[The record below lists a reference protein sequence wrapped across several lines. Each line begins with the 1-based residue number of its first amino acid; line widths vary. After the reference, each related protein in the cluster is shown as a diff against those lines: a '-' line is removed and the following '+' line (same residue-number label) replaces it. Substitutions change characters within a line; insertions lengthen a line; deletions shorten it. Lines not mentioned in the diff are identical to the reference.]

1 MSRLDNFL
9 ALGFDFF
16 LTKKGKESGILND
29 NLSKK
34 DYLKTALCVPLDISK
49 KFVRTQSQEF
59 SVLMDNMRTYSGR
72 VIASDKD
79 YERGYT
85 STCLCGRKRV
95 DSDLSDSSVPVVRG
109 KESQKVYYSGLM
121 KCGSVWRCP
130 VCSFKITQRRQLEVF
145 ELSNKWLNLHEKT
158 TGKKGRLSFITLTLR
173 HSKSDLLEVLLKRL
187 SEEFRKFQK
196 TSVYKRIEEENNIR
210 GFVKTLEIK
219 YSFENG
225 WHPHLHLLYFHTQE
239 ETHKFH
245 KEFVKAWCKRK
256 KISASL
262 NAQCAKDVYTEK
274 GIVDYVTK
282 WDMSKE
288 MTQGHHKINPN
299 ENKRFTP
306 FLILRLLTE
315 NNFKNTY
322 ADRNFKRNLE
332 GLFYEYS
339 RYTKGKHLINIS
351 KNLKREMKLYEE
363 LLNIE
368 IKSDAEILE
377 DEKIDK
383 VEFKISSNLFNKIV
397 FKGATSL
404 LLVAYEN
411 EGLNGVIDLL
421 NLLKVNDKKNHQLLY
436 CKRRK
441 LLYQKLLL

>member
-145 ELSNKWLNLHEKT
+145 EIADKWLDVPER
-158 TGKKGRLSFITLTLR
+158 TGKKGCLSFITLTLR

-187 SEEFRKFQK
+187 SDEFRKFQR
-196 TSVYKRIEEENNIR
+196 TSVYKRLEKENDIR

-225 WHPHLHLLYFHTQE
+225 WHPHLHLLYFHTND
-239 ETHKFH
+239 KPFDFH
-245 KEFVKAWCKRK
+245 NEFIDAWCERK
-256 KISASL
+256 KISAL
-262 NAQCAKDVYTEK
+262 KKAQCAKKVSSK
-274 GIVDYVTK
+274 KLIVEYITK

-288 MTQGHHKINPN
+288 MTQGHHKVKPD

-306 FLILRLLTE
+306 FLMLRFLTE
-315 NNFKNTY
+315 NNFKNTE
-322 ADRNFKRNLE
+322 ADRNLKRNLE

-351 KNLKREMKLYEE
+351 KSLKREME
-363 LLNIE
+363 LSDQLSTIQ
-368 IKSDAEILE
+368 IKSDSEILE